1 MTLIVAIATTK
12 APSSHSPPDDVD
24 NTSDEAKSDAD
35 GEEWD
40 LCDELSDNDEKNAN
54 SLESVPS
61 NISAVDTSDHVDVNQ
76 TLAVSRLCFC

>member
-1 MTLIVAIATTK
+1 MTLTVATTK
-12 APSSHSPPDDVD
+12 APSAHSAPDDVD

-54 SLESVPS
+54 SYKVERAPTEVLLILKLVTQKVQIWEVW
-61 NISAVDTSDHVDVNQ
+61 
-76 TLAVSRLCFC
+76 

>member
-1 MTLIVAIATTK
+1 MTLTVATTK
-12 APSSHSPPDDVD
+12 APSAHSAPDDVD
-24 NTSDEAKSDAD
+24 NTSDESKSDAD

-76 TLAVSRLCFC
+76 TLAVSRLCFF